1 VFHLAGPV
9 FMIVSAAAANAPE
22 NPAATIERPVRII
35 YDTDMGND
43 VDDALALGVIHSL
56 QSRKECELLAV
67 TITKDEESCAPYID
81 AVNTFYGRSGIP
93 IGVVRKGVTPGVS
106 KFTPLANQMDNGKPR
121 YPHDLKNGK
130 DAPEATEV
138 LRKVLAAQPD
148 HSVVIA
154 QVGFSTNLARLLDT
168 PADKYSKLNGR
179 DLVAKKVAVLSL
191 MAGAFELIKGK
202 EHPEYNVVKDIP
214 AAKKIAN
221 EWPTTLVY
229 SGYEI
234 GLSIPYPAASI
245 LEDFNYVEHHP
256 LSESYQLYMPTPH
269 ERPTWDLTS
278 VLWGVRPNRGYF
290 DISPAGR
297 VAVDDKGLTTFEAD
311 PKGKHYYLIAS
322 EMQRAVVCEALA
334 QLASQPPTLP

>member
-1 VFHLAGPV
+1 MFHLAGPV
-9 FMIVSAAAANAPE
+9 FMIVSAAASNAPA
-22 NPAATIERPVRII
+22 NPATTVERPVRII

-67 TITKDEESCAPYID
+67 TITKDEETCAPYID
-81 AVNTFYGRSGIP
+81 AINTFYGRGGIP
-93 IGVVRKGVTPGVS
+93 IGVVRNGVTPGVS
-106 KFTPLANQMDNGKPR
+106 KFTPLANKMDNGKPR
-121 YPHDLKNGK
+121 YPHDLKSGN

-148 HSVVIA
+148 GSVVIA

-168 PADKYSKLNGR
+168 PADKYSKLSGR
-179 DLVAKKVAVLSL
+179 DLVAKKVACLSL

-202 EHPEYNVVKDIP
+202 EHPEYNVIKDIP

-221 EWPTTLVY
+221 EWPTPLVY

-290 DISPAGR
+290 DLSPAGR
-297 VAVDDKGLTTFEAD
+297 VAVDDKGVTTFKAD
-311 PKGKHYYLIAS
+311 PKGKHYYLIAN
-322 EMQRAVVCEALA
+322 EMQKAVVCEALA